1 MGPKKKKG
9 DKKGK
14 AGELGG
20 LALTTSSLHGVQFF
34 FGSGSSVTVSESWA
48 RGELCAGCQTRMK
61 LSSSALELFLGVGER
76 LVH

>member
-34 FGSGSSVTVSESWA
+34 FGSGSSVTVLESRA
-48 RGELCAGCQTRMK
+48 R
-61 LSSSALELFLGVGER
+61 
-76 LVH
+76 